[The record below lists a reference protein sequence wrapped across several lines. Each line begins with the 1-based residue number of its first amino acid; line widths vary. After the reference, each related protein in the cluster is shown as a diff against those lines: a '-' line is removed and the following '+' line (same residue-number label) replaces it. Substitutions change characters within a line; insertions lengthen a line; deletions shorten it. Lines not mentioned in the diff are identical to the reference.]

1 MCTNNFFLITSSEN
15 IIPMITRSKTFKN
28 LAYLSI
34 SAPLKKTIISTLVKE
49 GKKSS
54 RSAVVLHLYLSVLI
68 YKCRSPSTFLGLHL
82 DVVLSILISRSPS
95 RRLGLHLY
103 LSVLIY
109 KCRSPSTFLGLH
121 LDVVLS
127 ILISRSPS
135 RRLGLHLHVSASM
148 YMSPPPSICLRFQ
161 LHLYVSVFNYIFQ
174 AQQMRGKA

>member
-95 RRLGLHLY
+95 RRLGLHL
-103 LSVLIY
+103 
-109 KCRSPSTFLGLH
+109 
-121 LDVVLS
+121 
-127 ILISRSPS
+127 
-135 RRLGLHLHVSASM
+135 HVSASM
-148 YMSPPPSICLRFQ
+148 YMSPPPSTCLRFQ